1 MTSAGRLGRV
11 VPESDRAHAVRVA
24 AGLVVPG
31 LALVA
36 LDRPSLIIY
45 AVFGSFT
52 GMYGRADSR
61 VMRLLHQSQGALLLL
76 SGTALGVLLAHEHA
90 SAQVLI
96 ATAAAFA
103 VAGSLLA
110 DFFALRPDGPFYG
123 LFALGAIAGVPSAVL
138 APVASWLIAAAGA
151 AIAICIGLSG
161 GDARPITPRAV
172 TEAFRGQRVRSRPA
186 AVLHAFRYAVAVTF
200 AGGLAL
206 VVGLSHVNW
215 AIAGAAVTLAAAD
228 PRGRFWRGV
237 HRIVGTL
244 AGLGITALLLAT
256 GMGPRSLAIVVIVLL
271 FPAELFMAANYTLAL
286 SFFTPMIMLM
296 TELAAPIGVR
306 ELLESRALGTM
317 LGVLCGFVVTYV
329 IRDRTERAAGAG
341 ASRSPAGPRSRA

>member
-1 MTSAGRLGRV
+1 MTSAGRLVRV
-11 VPESDRAHAVRVA
+11 VPESDRAHALRVA

-36 LDRPSLIIY
+36 VGRPDLIIY

-76 SGTALGVLLAHEHA
+76 SGTAIGVLLAHVHA
-90 SAQVLI
+90 SAQLVI
-96 ATAAAFA
+96 AAAAAFA

-123 LFALGAIAGVPSAVL
+123 IFALGAIAGVPSAVL
-138 APVASWLIAAAGA
+138 DPVASWLLAAGGA
-151 AIAICIGLSG
+151 VIAIGIGLAG

-172 TEAFRGQRVRSRPA
+172 TEAFRSQRVRSRPA
-186 AVLHAFRYAVAVTF
+186 AVLHALRYAVAVTF
-200 AGGLAL
+200 AGCLAL
-206 VVGLSHVNW
+206 VLGLSHVNW

-244 AGLGITALLLAT
+244 AGLGLTALLLAT
-256 GMGPRSLAIVVIVLL
+256 GMGPRSLAVVVIVLL

-286 SFFTPMIMLM
+286 GFFTPMIMLM
-296 TELAAPIGVR
+296 TELAAPLGVR

-317 LGVLCGFVVTYV
+317 LGVLCGFVVTFV
-329 IRDRTERAAGAG
+329 IRDPSAGARG
-341 ASRSPAGPRSRA
+341 TARVEPCP